1 MRLQKFFN
9 KIIPLITLLTLL
21 GMASCSKGPT
31 AKESNIDY
39 WTCTMHPSVHS
50 KDPGKCPICSMD
62 LVPVMKRSATPASSS
77 ENAPHHDHAAM
88 LAGKPTG
95 GGEMPGMPGMKAGE
109 MQGMP
114 GMPGMKGGA
123 ETKAPQTSEFIV
135 PVERQQQIGVTYAKV
150 ERKPL
155 THTIRS
161 VGLIVPDRSRNW
173 QFVSRVDGYVQKLNV
188 TSPGQVV
195 EKDAPLLSIY
205 SPDLLTSEREFVEL
219 LRMRDEAK
227 SKDARETPQR
237 LIESAKRRLQLWN
250 VTEQQI
256 AELERTRK
264 ASDTLTLLSPFR
276 GMVQSVPVEQG
287 KSVKV
292 GDMLV
297 EVADLSLVWMWA
309 EFYEN
314 ELSMLQVGQKLAI
327 TAKSYPGQNFYGMI
341 ALIDPFINETKRT
354 AKVLID
360 IPNADFKLRPGMYVN
375 AELAMDMGEAL
386 TVPVSAIMPTG
397 ERNVVFIDKG
407 EGKLEPRL
415 VQLGAKYGDIYEVQ
429 SGLQEGER
437 VVSSANFLIDAE
449 SKVQGALKD
458 FEQEK
463 PKEAAGAS
471 VKP

>member
-1 MRLQKFFN
+1 MRPRKFFN
-9 KIIPLITLLTLL
+9 KIIPLVVLLSLL
-21 GMASCSKGPT
+21 GMVSCSKGPT
-31 AKESNIDY
+31 AKDSNIDY

-95 GGEMPGMPGMKAGE
+95 GGEMQGMP
-109 MQGMP
+109 GMP

-123 ETKAPQTSEFIV
+123 ESKAPQAGEFIV

-161 VGLIVPDRSRNW
+161 VGMIVPDRSRNW
-173 QFVSRVDGYVQKLNV
+173 QFVSRVEGYVQKLNV

-219 LRMRDEAK
+219 LRMRDQAK

-250 VTEQQI
+250 VTAQQI
-256 AELERTRK
+256 AELEKTRK

-276 GMVQSVPVEQG
+276 GVVQSVPVEQG

-314 ELSMLQVGQKLAI
+314 ELSMLEVGQKLAI
-327 TAKSYPGQNFYGMI
+327 TAKSYPGQNFDGTI

-354 AKVLID
+354 AKVRID
-360 IPNADFKLRPGMYVN
+360 IPNAGFKLRPGMYVN

-386 TVPVSAIMPTG
+386 TIPVSAIMPTG

-407 EGKLEPRL
+407 EGKLEPRI

-458 FEQEK
+458 FEEEK
-463 PKEAAGAS
+463 PKEAAGSS